1 MDADINGTQTS
12 DYPPKPFEPMSVIQS
27 SVIRGDYNGN
37 IWAPSKRITV
47 EEAIKVGAIYGAYT
61 FKNR

>member
-1 MDADINGTQTS
+1 
-12 DYPPKPFEPMSVIQS
+12 MSVIQS

-47 EEAIKVGAIYGAYT
+47 EEAIKVGTIYGVYAS
-61 FKNR
+61 FEE